1 MPLSS
6 VGVSGSYEKI
16 LIVKVAHGVKTL
28 LRVTQ
33 L

>member
-6 VGVSGSYEKI
+6 VGVSGSCERI
-16 LIVKVAHGVKTL
+16 LIVKVARGVGAL